1 MDMRSTALESAS
13 NIAGLERAARRRAEA
28 AAETA
33 RRKGQDAQERFVAGV
48 RAQGMSLDE
57 VIEVEVRGSTAEP
70 GVWPAG
76 SNKYTALMDRRK
88 QMQRQE
94 KATM

>member
-1 MDMRSTALESAS
+1 MDMRSAALESTS
-13 NIAGLERAARRRAEA
+13 TILGLEREARARAEA

-57 VIEVEVRGSTAEP
+57 EVEVRGSAAWAA
-70 GVWPAG
+70 GVESAG
-76 SNKYTALMDRRK
+76 GNKYTALMDKRK
-88 QMQRQE
+88 QIQHQE
-94 KATM
+94 RATT